1 MVDDG
6 DEFRRLAEEKR
17 RNRERDL
24 EAWRR
29 GEVSEADLW
38 RRNFFF
44 ATLDPNRLE
53 IVEYRRWKP
62 KRSR

>member
-1 MVDDG
+1 MADD

-17 RNRERDL
+17 GNRERDL

-29 GEVSEADLW
+29 GKVTAEELW

-44 ATLDPNRLE
+44 AALDPSRME
-53 IVEYRRWKP
+53 IVEYRCGKP